1 MKLRC
6 TENSIRLRL
15 RKSDVDKLAHE
26 KIVSVPI
33 GFPKGAF
40 LKYELRLV
48 TDTAIEA
55 IFDSGL
61 ISIRLPEET
70 GMKWINSEEVG
81 ISKDIKLPDGETLTL
96 LIEKDF
102 PCQSR
107 PDENKSDTFQ
117 ELVSE
122 EEDQSC

>member
-55 IFDSGL
+55 EVAEVA
-61 ISIRLPEET
+61 RLPGRLATYFWSAKVVAKGPPVLKRSQKAEET
-70 GMKWINSEEVG
+70 ARSAPMRPSRLKWPGCSG
-81 ISKDIKLPDGETLTL
+81 AWP
-96 LIEKDF
+96 LI
-102 PCQSR
+102 PGVR
-107 PDENKSDTFQ
+107 T
-117 ELVSE
+117 
-122 EEDQSC
+122 